1 MEFIQAFSLQRKVI
15 SALILRE
22 VTSRYANTKL
32 GFFWALFEP
41 FAHIAVFMSI
51 FTVINRPPPVG
62 ESIGLFIL
70 TGIVPWLLYNKTVST
85 VMSAVAGNKA
95 LLGYP
100 QVMPLD
106 IVIARVLL
114 EFATMFMVML
124 IFLGVALFFGFTIK
138 VDNFLDMLI
147 VCGLIILF
155 AMGVG
160 FINTTIIDFFPSYK
174 SIYSALSMPL
184 YFGSGIFFTMDF
196 FSNDVLGFLAY
207 NPILNLIEWFRD
219 AFFTEFSSNLFD
231 REYAIT
237 VAFVV
242 FGLGLL
248 LERLMRKRAR
258 QIGR

>member
-15 SALILRE
+15 AALILRE

-51 FTVINRPPPVG
+51 FTAINRPAPVG
-62 ESIGLFIL
+62 DSIGLFIL
-70 TGIVPWLLYNKTVST
+70 TGIIPWQLYTNTVNT
-85 VMSAVAGNKA
+85 VMSAVSGNKA

-114 EFATMFMVML
+114 EFATIFMVML
-124 IFLGVALFFGFTIK
+124 IFLGVALFFGFNIK
-138 VDNFLDMLI
+138 IDNFLDMLTI
-147 VCGLIILF
+147 SGIIILL

-160 FINTTIIDFFPSYK
+160 FINTTIIEFFPSYR
-174 SIYSALSMPL
+174 SIYNALSMPL

-196 FSNDVLGFLAY
+196 FSSDALQFLAY
-207 NPILNLIEWFRD
+207 NPMLNLIEWFRD
-219 AFFTEFSSNLFD
+219 AFYTEFSSNLFD